1 MVDAVKVSLPYG
13 GRLIEF
19 EIPEKNLLTIAKPPF
34 GVPVKDERRSI
45 REAITKAIHE
55 GELSTTLKPT
65 DKVAI
70 AVTDSTRPTP
80 NNKILP
86 ILIDELGKFGVKDG
100 NVAVIIATGMHKP
113 DSPEEMKRNV
123 GEETLRRVK
132 VVNHNPDDRERLVG
146 LGKTELGTNIEVNKL
161 FADVDVRVTTG
172 TVGPCMLVGW
182 TGGGKTVMP
191 GVSSRHSINQ
201 NHTLFVRNV
210 RRTKRGAMFGL
221 IEDNRVRR
229 DIDDY
234 AQRAGVNLIVN
245 TVQNAK
251 EEILG
256 VYVGDLLE
264 AYGRTLAHAKKAMTA
279 AVSEKAD
286 VAVVSPGVYSHEVS
300 LYQSA
305 SRMFASVEGLVEKGG
320 TIVLVSSC
328 YKGIYEGIEQEEF
341 KRVLLR
347 YRDPEEVLD
356 LTEKG
361 EIPSF
366 ESCVSYTFVWM
377 MKNFTTMVVTDGMSK
392 KELEEIG
399 MEHAPTISKALEISL
414 SRHGRDATVTVV
426 PYADITYTGL

>member
-1 MVDAVKVSLPYG
+1 MIDAVKVFLPYG
-13 GRLIEF
+13 GRLLEC
-19 EIPEKNLLTIAKPPF
+19 EVPKRNLLTIAKPPF
-34 GVPVKDERRSI
+34 GVPVEDERRSI
-45 REAITKAIHE
+45 RETITKAIHE

-65 DKVAI
+65 DKVTI

-80 NNKILP
+80 NSKILP
-86 ILIDELGKFGVKDG
+86 ILLEELGRFGVKDK

-113 DSPEEMKRNV
+113 DSPEEMRRNV
-123 GEETLRRVK
+123 GEQTLRRVK
-132 VVNHNPDDRERLVG
+132 VVNHNPDDQERLVS
-146 LGKTELGTNIEVNKL
+146 LGRTELGTEIEVNKL
-161 FADVDVRVTTG
+161 FADANIRMSTG
-172 TVGPCMLVGW
+172 TIAPCMLVGW

-210 RRTKRGAMFGL
+210 RKTRRGAMFGL
-221 IEDNRVRR
+221 IEDNWVRR

-234 AQRAGVNLIVN
+234 AQRAGVNLIIN
-245 TVQNAK
+245 TVQDAK

-256 VYVGDLLE
+256 VYAGDLLE

-305 SRMFASVEGLVEKGG
+305 SRMFAAVEGLVEKGG
-320 TIVLVSSC
+320 TIILVSSC

-347 YRDPEEVLD
+347 YRDPEEVLE

-399 MEHAPTISKALEISL
+399 MEHAPTISKALETSL

>member
-1 MVDAVKVSLPYG
+1 
-13 GRLIEF
+13 
-19 EIPEKNLLTIAKPPF
+19 
-34 GVPVKDERRSI
+34 
-45 REAITKAIHE
+45 
-55 GELSTTLKPT
+55 
-65 DKVAI
+65 
-70 AVTDSTRPTP
+70 
-80 NNKILP
+80 
-86 ILIDELGKFGVKDG
+86 
-100 NVAVIIATGMHKP
+100 
-113 DSPEEMKRNV
+113 
-123 GEETLRRVK
+123 VK
-132 VVNHNPDDRERLVG
+132 VVNHNPDDRKRLVG
-146 LGKTELGTNIEVNKL
+146 LGRTELGTDLEVNKL
-161 FADVDVRVTTG
+161 FADANIRVTTG
-172 TVGPCMLVGW
+172 TIAPCMLVGW

-210 RRTKRGAMFGL
+210 RKTKRGAMFGL
-221 IEDNRVRR
+221 IEDNWVRR

-234 AQRAGVNLIVN
+234 AQRAGVNLIIN
-245 TVQNAK
+245 TVQDAK

-256 VYVGDLLE
+256 VYAGDLLE

-305 SRMFASVEGLVEKGG
+305 SRMFAAVEGLVEKGG
-320 TIVLVSSC
+320 TIILVSSC

-347 YRDPEEVLD
+347 YRDPEEVLE

-399 MEHAPTISKALEISL
+399 MEHAPTISKALETSL

>member
-1 MVDAVKVSLPYG
+1 MIDAVKVFLPYG
-13 GRLIEF
+13 GRLLEC
-19 EIPEKNLLTIAKPPF
+19 EVPKRNLLTIAKPPF
-34 GVPVKDERRSI
+34 GVPVEDERRSI
-45 REAITKAIHE
+45 RETITKAIHE

-65 DKVAI
+65 DKVTI

-80 NNKILP
+80 NSKILP
-86 ILIDELGKFGVKDG
+86 ILLEELGRFGVKDK

-113 DSPEEMKRNV
+113 DSPEEMRRNV
-123 GEETLRRVK
+123 GEQTLRRVK
-132 VVNHNPDDRERLVG
+132 VVNHNPDDQERLVS
-146 LGKTELGTNIEVNKL
+146 LGRTELGTEIEVNKL
-161 FADVDVRVTTG
+161 FADANIRMSTG
-172 TVGPCMLVGW
+172 TIAPCMLVGW

-210 RRTKRGAMFGL
+210 RKTRRGAMFGL
-221 IEDNRVRR
+221 IEDNWVRR

-234 AQRAGVNLIVN
+234 AQRAGVNLIIN
-245 TVQNAK
+245 TVQDAK

-256 VYVGDLLE
+256 VYAGDLLE

-305 SRMFASVEGLVEKGG
+305 SRMFAAVEGLVEKGG
-320 TIVLVSSC
+320 TIILVSSC

-347 YRDPEEVLD
+347 YRDPEEVLE

-399 MEHAPTISKALEISL
+399 MEHTPTISKALETSL

>member
-1 MVDAVKVSLPYG
+1 MIDAVKVFLPYG
-13 GRLIEF
+13 GRLLEC
-19 EIPEKNLLTIAKPPF
+19 EVPKRNLLTIAKPPF
-34 GVPVKDERRSI
+34 GVPVEDERRSI
-45 REAITKAIHE
+45 RETITKAIHA

-65 DKVAI
+65 DKVTI

-80 NNKILP
+80 NSKILP
-86 ILIDELGKFGVKDG
+86 ILLEELGRFGVKDK

-113 DSPEEMKRNV
+113 DSPEEMRRNV
-123 GEETLRRVK
+123 GEQTLRRVK
-132 VVNHNPDDRERLVG
+132 VVNHNPDDQERLVS
-146 LGKTELGTNIEVNKL
+146 LGRTELGTEIEVNKL
-161 FADVDVRVTTG
+161 FADANIRMSTG
-172 TVGPCMLVGW
+172 TIAPCMLVGW

-210 RRTKRGAMFGL
+210 RKTRRGAMFGL
-221 IEDNRVRR
+221 IEDNWVRR

-234 AQRAGVNLIVN
+234 AQRAGVNLIIN
-245 TVQNAK
+245 TVQDAK

-256 VYVGDLLE
+256 VYAGDLLE

-305 SRMFASVEGLVEKGG
+305 SRMFAAVEGLVEKGG
-320 TIVLVSSC
+320 TIILVSSC

-347 YRDPEEVLD
+347 YRDPEEVLE

-399 MEHAPTISKALEISL
+399 MEHAPTISKALETSL